1 MNLLFSR
8 GYKNIHVEQCRQLNG
23 INKLLIPVK
32 CQSIAEYYDQRDAV
46 VLDSFYFAPMN
57 VKDELKYGFWMAF
70 VLFIWWVVEY
80 LMGFQ
85 TGRLEHLSTSVMLSN
100 LTVLGLGLYLTLN
113 NTKSKTPSSDLHF
126 STLFL
131 SGGVALIGSSILI
144 YGLSILF
151 YKIVN
156 PDWVAT
162 MTQANL
168 ELLSETPTPE
178 RLEELKQGYG
188 AQYGAGS
195 MGLMNFSRMVM
206 FGLFILLI
214 EAFAVL
220 KSGKTT

>member
-1 MNLLFSR
+1 M
-8 GYKNIHVEQCRQLNG
+8 
-23 INKLLIPVK
+23 
-32 CQSIAEYYDQRDAV
+32 
-46 VLDSFYFAPMN
+46 DSFYFAPMN

-85 TGRLEHLSTSVMLSN
+85 TTKLEHLSTSVMLSN
-100 LTVLGLGLYLTLN
+100 LAVLGLGLYLTLN
-113 NTKSKTPSSDLHF
+113 NTKSKMSASDLSF
-126 STLFL
+126 GGLFI

-162 MTQANL
+162 MTEANL
-168 ELLSETPTPE
+168 KLLTEAPDAE
-178 RLEELKQGYG
+178 RLAELKEGYA

-206 FGLFILLI
+206 FGLFILSI
-214 EAFAVL
+214 EAFVVL
-220 KSGKTT
+220 KSGKTA